1 MKTLVLVSKT
11 PIVIQI
17 FNLIAKKLHL
27 ELEVISSV
35 ELDHKVDIVVVEKSM
50 VDDNFNSLKTQCKLI
65 GTISNDPMPF
75 ELANDFLIPNPF
87 LPSTLQELL
96 EVQIQ
101 ELEKRAKAKVYA
113 TKIDH
118 INEPIEDDTT
128 EVSLEQLPNN
138 EADIAL
144 DYIDSLASNIAHDV
158 KEDIDDSIVHISSVE
173 KTLGGVLDQHELS
186 KLEDIIDYS
195 TPKLENV
202 ANDDTSTDD
211 DEQWMD
217 LSSIIDKAIDELNT
231 TDKLYDKL
239 EIKPIKLLLNDYSMN
254 ELKPLFE
261 LLNQDIIDAI
271 ADGQEIILQL
281 KLES

>member
-17 FNLIAKKLHL
+17 FNLISKKLHI
-27 ELEVISSV
+27 ELEVISNAL
-35 ELDHKVDIVVVEKSM
+35 LDHKVDIVVVEKAM

-65 GTISNDPMPF
+65 GTISNEPMPF

-96 EVQIQ
+96 LVQLKEI
-101 ELEKRAKAKVYA
+101 EKRANAKVYA
-113 TKIDH
+113 TKID
-118 INEPIEDDTT
+118 NASVVLEPEIDESIV
-128 EVSLEQLPNN
+128 EKLPNT

-158 KEDIDDSIVHISSVE
+158 KEDMDDSIVHISSVE
-173 KTLGGVLDQHELS
+173 KTLGGILDQNELS
-186 KLEDIIDYS
+186 KIEDIIDYS
-195 TPKLENV
+195 APSLENITETKDI
-202 ANDDTSTDD
+202 DDN
-211 DEQWMD
+211 EQWMD

-231 TDKLYDKL
+231 TDNLYDKFAT
-239 EIKPIKLLLNDYSMN
+239 KPIRLLLNDYSMN

-271 ADGQEIILQL
+271 ADGQEILLQL